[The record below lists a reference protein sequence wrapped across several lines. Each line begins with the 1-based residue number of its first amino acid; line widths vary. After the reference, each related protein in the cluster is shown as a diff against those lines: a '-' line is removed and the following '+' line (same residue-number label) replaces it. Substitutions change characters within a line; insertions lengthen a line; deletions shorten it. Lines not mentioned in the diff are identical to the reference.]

1 MVELS
6 IADKILNR
14 KKDPSFQKQL
24 QSEQVDFESRADQEI
39 YEAVKD
45 SRFQKDALMKRRR
58 AFKTGLWFLGFL
70 LFAWFVYFLFK
81 PFTAGQTFGV
91 CRVFL
96 ELNVQYPDTLKLST
110 VEEISDY
117 IRIWYTNVDAFG
129 SYRMENIKCTFV
141 ADDVIGFRLKE
152 VSINRVEVDPE
163 KVKAFNKILPVV
175 LNSDVDLTYPRP
187 LYDALGNVDI
197 QTYLFRKQIL

>member
-1 MVELS
+1 MAEIS
-6 IADKILNR
+6 IADKILKR
-14 KKDPSFQKQL
+14 KKDPAFQKQL

-39 YEAVKD
+39 HEAVKD
-45 SRFQKDALMKRRR
+45 SVFQKQALMKRRR
-58 AFKTGLWFLGFL
+58 MFKGGLWFLGFIVS
-70 LFAWFVYFLFK
+70 AWLIYFLFK
-81 PFTAGQTFGV
+81 PFTAGPTFGV

-96 ELNVQYPDTLKLST
+96 ELSVQYPDTLKLST

-152 VSINRVEVDPE
+152 VSINRVEIDPAKIE
-163 KVKAFNKILPVV
+163 AFNKILPVV
-175 LNSDVDLTYPRP
+175 LNSGVDLTYPRP
-187 LYDALGNVDI
+187 LYDALGNIDI